1 MENDIQGLTGCETV
15 VGAKKMKSQRPDL
28 LVIISFVF
36 VIGAVATSLTANGDG
51 KVNPKIAHNVS
62 QHIIR

>member
-1 MENDIQGLTGCETV
+1 
-15 VGAKKMKSQRPDL
+15 MKSQRPDL

-51 KVNPKIAHNVS
+51 KVNPKIAQNIS